1 MKTTCRGLV
10 FVVGLLPLLTQAAE
24 PTPLPKGPSSSI
36 QIEMPS
42 GDMEIAFIESNEGMV
57 LVATCQ
63 GVKVRAQ
70 RFYVGDGE
78 FAVLFE
84 ASPHGFS
91 TPNGKVNSAGITLES
106 GSVISVP
113 RNALKRWGA
122 KRGEL
127 YLRTDSLTIVVA
139 ADGS

>member
-1 MKTTCRGLV
+1 MKTTCRGLALI
-10 FVVGLLPLLTQAAE
+10 VGLLPLLTQAAE
-24 PTPLPKGPSSSI
+24 PAPTPRGPSSSI

-63 GVKVRAQ
+63 GVKARAQ

-84 ASPHGFS
+84 ASTDGFWTPH
-91 TPNGKVNSAGITLES
+91 GKVNAAGITLES
-106 GSVISVP
+106 DSVISVP
-113 RNALKRWGA
+113 RNALTRWGA

-127 YLRTDSLTIVVA
+127 YLRTDSLKIVAA